1 LSNKLIG
8 IGIGFVLLAL
18 VAGGCSSSGDTY
30 GETITDHGVTT
41 LPTVPP
47 SSAPALPSGI
57 TADQIRMVVAG
68 YSDLGTYSGIS
79 TSDVDVQ
86 DHQTFEDWAAA
97 KLHIQG
103 HGSTLA
109 VFVKRDGAWH
119 LRALDVKDAGH
130 LRGIDAPDEV
140 FRYFGM

>member
-1 LSNKLIG
+1 LSKKLVG

-18 VAGGCSSSGDTY
+18 VASGCSSRGDTY
-30 GETITDHGVTT
+30 GETIMDHGVTT
-41 LPTVPP
+41 LPTTPP
-47 SSAPALPSGI
+47 SSVPALPPGI
-57 TADQIRMVVAG
+57 TADQIQVVVAG
-68 YSDLGTYSGIS
+68 YSDLGIYSGIS

-86 DHQTFEDWAAA
+86 DYRTFGDWAAA
-97 KLHIQG
+97 KLYIRG

-119 LRALDVKDAGH
+119 LRDLDVKDAGQ